1 MVTVR
6 SQGVSAGLE
15 RDVEELG
22 IIKIQSEG
30 DTETVRTTD
39 TEYVYQGG
47 CYR

>member
-22 IIKIQSEG
+22 IIKIQSDFEASKVARPRACTCR
-30 DTETVRTTD
+30 DIIVF
-39 TEYVYQGG
+39 
-47 CYR
+47 